1 LFQCIEFF
9 RFGDEY
15 RPCKLNVSVI
25 GFKNTSSNPFL
36 FENNLNYK
44 LAPLIHEN
52 NDGKPTLIF
61 CSTRKAA
68 SSTALHLSKE
78 CGTTGKSFVLNQQ
91 QQRRLSEASRKTTD
105 KSLQSC
111 IVNGIG
117 YHSAGMCNIHSN

>member
-1 LFQCIEFF
+1 
-9 RFGDEY
+9 
-15 RPCKLNVSVI
+15 LNVSVL
-25 GFKNTSSNPFL
+25 GFKNTGSNPYL

-44 LAPLIHEN
+44 LSPLIHEH

-78 CGTTGKSFVLNQQ
+78 SVTTGKSFVLNQK
-91 QQRRLSEASRKTTD
+91 QQRKLSEASRKTTD

-117 YHSAGMCNIHSN
+117 YHSAGMCKIKSNK